1 MNLET
6 RRGGDKEQGS
16 KRETTKRIRLY
27 SLACSL
33 SHLLPCSS
41 SGFTLHVLLW
51 LLLGSQSVFAAEL
64 SGYIATDG
72 RLFTRDPLAE
82 IQHEKEN
89 LSILFEL
96 EFYHEWANG
105 DMSLALTPY
114 FRLDQH
120 DSERT
125 HFDLREFFWQ
135 KVGNSWELRVGVA
148 VVFWGV
154 TESQHLVDIINQTDL
169 VENPDGEDKLG
180 QPMVNFSW
188 IADWGTLDLFA
199 MPFFRE
205 RTFPGEE
212 GRLRFPLVV
221 DTDQATYES
230 GAEEYHVDVAARWS
244 HTLGN
249 FDVGV
254 SHFYGTSRDPRLLPS
269 AEDAFLAPHYDLI
282 HQTGLDLQFTSDAWL
297 LKSEVI
303 NRSGQG
309 DRFFALTSGFEYT
322 FSNMF
327 NSGVDIGIVGEYLF
341 DERGDEATTPF
352 EDDLFIGVRLAL
364 NDVQSTSLLVGAI
377 IDRETGSNSVGVE
390 GNRRLW
396 ESWTVDVEARAII
409 GTERTELLHGLRKDD
424 YVQVQL
430 ARHF

>member
-1 MNLET
+1 MSTPNQSESPTELNRILEVI
-6 RRGGDKEQGS
+6 
-16 KRETTKRIRLY
+16 REI
-27 SLACSL
+27 
-33 SHLLPCSS
+33 
-41 SGFTLHVLLW
+41 
-51 LLLGSQSVFAAEL
+51 AEK
-64 SGYIATDG
+64 SA
-72 RLFTRDPLAE
+72 
-82 IQHEKEN
+82 
-89 LSILFEL
+89 S
-96 EFYHEWANG
+96 G
-105 DMSLALTPY
+105 DMSLTLTPY

-135 KVGNSWELRVGVA
+135 KVGDSWELRVGLG

-169 VENPDGEDKLG
+169 VESPNGEDKLG

-188 IADWGTLDLFA
+188 IADWGTLDFFV

-221 DTDQATYES
+221 DTDRAIYES
-230 GAEEYHVDVAARWS
+230 GAEEFHVDLAARWS
-244 HTLGN
+244 HTLGD

-254 SHFYGTSRDPRLLPS
+254 SHFYGTSREPRLTPG
-269 AEDAFLAPHYDLI
+269 AGGEVFVPHYDLI
-282 HQTGLDLQFTSDAWL
+282 HQTGLDLQFTSGAWL

-309 DRFFALTSGFEYT
+309 DRFVALTSGFEYT
-322 FSNMF
+322 FSNIF
-327 NSGVDIGIVGEYLF
+327 NSGADIGIVGEYLF
-341 DERGDEATTPF
+341 DERGGEATTPF
-352 EDDLFIGVRLAL
+352 EDDLFIGVRVAL
-364 NDVQSTSLLVGAI
+364 NDVQSTSLLAGTI

-396 ESWTVDVEARAII
+396 ESWTVDVEARTII
-409 GTERTELLHGLRKDD
+409 ATEQMELLHGLRKDD